1 MASSWSSCW
10 DWRATSPSGHTTLPP
25 TARLDPRWLDLE
37 LTESALIGGGTAVEA
52 RLVELRALGIRISVD
67 DFGTGHSSLSY
78 LRRLPL
84 DVLKVDRWFVMGM
97 AGEGGGHPAR
107 DQAIVRAVIDMAHAL
122 SLEVIAEGVEDEAQW
137 GILGRLGCDMMQ
149 GFLFSPPVPV
159 EGLEALLFPREE
171 GSREEEQSGSRT
183 ALERA
188 A

>member
-1 MASSWSSCW
+1 
-10 DWRATSPSGHTTLPP
+10 
-25 TARLDPRWLDLE
+25 
-37 LTESALIGGGTAVEA
+37 
-52 RLVELRALGIRISVD
+52 
-67 DFGTGHSSLSY
+67 
-78 LRRLPL
+78 
-84 DVLKVDRWFVMGM
+84 
-97 AGEGGGHPAR
+97 
-107 DQAIVRAVIDMAHAL
+107 
-122 SLEVIAEGVEDEAQW
+122 LEVIAEGVEDEAQW